1 MKKALAIVLTLVMA
15 FSMTAMAFAD
25 NLIIVE
31 SASDTVINEAEDVKL
46 VCGYCGTTFDSE
58 EAVAAHEAACS
69 KKPAKTCPYCG
80 VALVDEALYNEHV
93 NACEEDHDYI
103 NLTLK
108 DIIDAIIAVLESENG
123 QWNDI
128 ESIITKLIDLLQNG
142 IAALS
147 DAEVKGLVDDLE
159 GILGGDNDLLKA
171 LKEKIKNLYAGDICE
186 DPTEAE
192 TAPDTGSSV
201 AGIAAFAAVSVAAA
215 AAFVCTKK
223 RA

>member
-1 MKKALAIVLTLVMA
+1 MKKALAIVLTLVMT
-15 FSMTAMAFAD
+15 FSMTAMAFAETAETGTD
-25 NLIIVE
+25 IDI
-31 SASDTVINEAEDVKL
+31 TINKAVKENL
-46 VCGYCGTTFDSE
+46 VCGYCGTTFDTE

-93 NACEEDHDYI
+93 NACEEDNDYI

-108 DIIDAIIAVLESENG
+108 DIIDAIIAILESENG

-147 DAEVKGLVDDLE
+147 EAEVKGLVADLE
-159 GILGGDNDLLKA
+159 GILGDSDLLTA

>member
-15 FSMTAMAFAD
+15 FSMTAMAFAADAETKTDAPAKD
-25 NLIIVE
+25 NLI
-31 SASDTVINEAEDVKL
+31 
-46 VCGYCGTTFDSE
+46 CGYCGTTFETE

-93 NACEEDHDYI
+93 NACEEDNDYI

-108 DIIDAIIAVLESENG
+108 DIIDAIIAILESENG

-147 DAEVKGLVDDLE
+147 EAEVKGLVADLE
-159 GILGGDNDLLKA
+159 GILGDSDLLTA

>member
-15 FSMTAMAFAD
+15 FSMTAMAFAADAETKTDAPAKD
-25 NLIIVE
+25 N
-31 SASDTVINEAEDVKL
+31 L
-46 VCGYCGTTFDSE
+46 VCGYCGTTFETE

-142 IAALS
+142 IKALS
-147 DAEVKGLVDDLE
+147 GEEVKGLVADLE